1 MDLTSL
7 EREALDALDQA
18 PTRAELESV
27 YAKYLGRKDGELTK
41 VLRSLGTLSADER
54 KTVAPNANQLRT
66 RLEEKFSDRQRTIE
80 SAELTQKLSSDKQ
93 DLTLP
98 GRTRGHGASHPIVT
112 AIRDICGIFETLGYV
127 AVGGP
132 EVETDFNNFTALNI
146 PEDHPA
152 RDLHDTFYIN
162 AKKDSQPYL
171 LRTHTS
177 PIQIRFAQ
185 KHKPPIRIVGP
196 GRVFRHEAED
206 ATHAAIFHQVEGL
219 AISETTSFA
228 DLKSTLLHFAKAYFG
243 ADQKIRLRP
252 GYFPFV
258 EPGAEVDILCFIC
271 HGTRAGADGGPCSLC
286 KATGWIEMLGAG
298 MVHPQVLKNVG
309 YNPDKVQGFAFGMGV
324 ERIVMARY
332 GIRDIRYFHS
342 GDLRFLEQF
351 R

>member
-18 PTRAELESV
+18 STRVELETL
-27 YAKYLGRKDGELTK
+27 YAKYLGRKDGVVTQI
-41 VLRSLGTLSADER
+41 LRSLGTLPPEER
-54 KTVAPNANQLRT
+54 KAVGPNANGLRT
-66 RLEEKFSDRQRTIE
+66 RLEEKFSDRQKGFQ
-80 SAELTQKLSSDKQ
+80 SSELTEKLSASKI

-98 GRTRGHGASHPIVT
+98 GHPFIHGTSHPIVS
-112 AIRDICGIFETLGYV
+112 AIREICGIFEHLGYV

-132 EVETDFNNFTALNI
+132 EVESDFNNFGALNI
-146 PEDHPA
+146 PADHPA
-152 RDLHDTFYIN
+152 RDMHDTFYL
-162 AKKDSQPYL
+162 KDGSV

-177 PIQIRFAQ
+177 PIQVRYMKA
-185 KHKPPIRIVGP
+185 HKPPIRIVGP

-206 ATHAAIFHQVEGL
+206 ATHGSIFHQVEGL
-219 AISETTSFA
+219 SLSSDVNFA
-228 DLKSTLLHFAKAYFG
+228 DLKATLLHFAKAYFG
-243 ADQKIRLRP
+243 PDQKVRLRP

-271 HGTRAGADGGPCSLC
+271 HGTKASADGTPCSLC

-298 MVHPQVLKNVG
+298 MVHPQVLRNVG
-309 YNPDKVQGFAFGMGV
+309 YDPSKVQGFAFGMGV

-332 GIRDIRYFHS
+332 GIRDIRFFHS